1 VLSFIDTSALLKENL
16 DLGDKFSFRGD
27 VGKFVEKILSWNSD
41 VVERQ
46 LGIVH
51 TIHAHLQIKIR

>member
-1 VLSFIDTSALLKENL
+1 MSALLKENL

-51 TIHAHLQIKIR
+51 TIHAHLQ